1 MGRKGCVKYPLW
13 RYATSARD
21 HARQTAKGDVFWSG
35 LFSVPLHF
43 LENGAAPPTD
53 AAAAQMSLRP
63 GEKMNAQTTDAA
75 DDAKLA
81 VGMMPV

>member
-1 MGRKGCVKYPLW
+1 MICNESVQ
-13 RYATSARD
+13 D

-43 LENGAAPPTD
+43 LEKGATPPTAAA

-81 VGMMPV
+81 VGCPTT